1 MRAKIN
7 LDTIS
12 DVQKF
17 VKITTA
23 LNGKIT
29 VTDGKGLVVNA
40 KSLMGLIYSLEFE
53 ELWCESEFD
62 IWRQI
67 SEFIVEE

>member
-12 DVQKF
+12 DVQNF